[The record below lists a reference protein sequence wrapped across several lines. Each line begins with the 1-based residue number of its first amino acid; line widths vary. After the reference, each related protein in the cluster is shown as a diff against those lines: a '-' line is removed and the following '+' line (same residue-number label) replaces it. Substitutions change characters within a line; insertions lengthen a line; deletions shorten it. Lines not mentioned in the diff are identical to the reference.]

1 MIIDVHT
8 HIPTHTN
15 AVPADEERLNEVMR
29 PDVSVRLN
37 NSFGDYIRDMG
48 PVDKAI
54 AFGVATEAHGD
65 DSTAGSQR
73 HSLSLSENI
82 SR

>member
-8 HIPTHTN
+8 HIPTHAD
-15 AVPADEERLNEVMR
+15 AVPSDEEKLNEVMR

-48 PVDKAI
+48 PVDMAI
-54 AFGVATEAHGD
+54 AFGVAINPTGARMTWG
-65 DSTAGSQR
+65 
-73 HSLSLSENI
+73 
-82 SR
+82 